1 MNITEYLNAKYKCW
15 ATTML
20 SCEAKAFGIPYPL
33 PSGWLLKY
41 GDIEITHDTANR
53 LKHYLQNSKKVSAI
67 DGLKVLDQA
76 WLELK
81 LIPDVSS
88 PEFLNSKSWKR
99 LRYKA
104 LKLHGMCCQCCGA
117 RPSSGATLNV
127 DHIFPRLLFPQ
138 LALQIDNLQVLCS
151 DCNEGKANWDMT
163 NFKEKSSYAIR
174 Q

>member
-1 MNITEYLNAKYKCW
+1 MNIKQYLNAKYSGK

-33 PSGWLLKY
+33 PTGWLFKY
-41 GDIEITHDTANR
+41 GDIEITNDTANR
-53 LKHYLQNSKKVSAI
+53 LKNYLQKSNKSTAI

-76 WLELK
+76 WIELK
-81 LIPDVSS
+81 STPDVTSQ
-88 PEFLNSKSWKR
+88 EFLESKTWKR

-104 LKLHGMCCQCCGA
+104 LKLHGMRCQCCGDTPA
-117 RPSSGATLNV
+117 HGAKLNV

-151 DCNEGKANWDMT
+151 NCNEGKANWDMT
-163 NFKEKSSYAIR
+163 NFKEEKI
-174 Q
+174 